1 MRIAVL
7 AAGLSEPSS
16 TRLLADRLSAATT
29 AALDDLRGPGSAV
42 ELETIEM
49 RTLAHDVVDLLLTRV
64 ATPELK
70 AALEAVQDADG
81 LIVVSPTF
89 TMSYSGLFKSFIDV
103 LEDGSLT
110 GVPVLLAATGGTAR
124 HSMVLDTSLRPLL
137 SYLKA
142 ITLPTAVYAAAE
154 DWGSPGLDAR
164 IEKAGRELADMLV
177 ALPSRHRSDP
187 FDAGSADFVDFESLL
202 GGS

>member
-1 MRIAVL
+1 MRIAII

-16 TRLLADRLSAATT
+16 TRLLADRLEKATRT
-29 AALDDLRGPGSAV
+29 ALQNQGTAV
-42 ELETIEM
+42 ESTTIEV
-49 RTLAHDVVDLLLTRV
+49 RTLAHDVVDVLLTRV
-64 ATPELK
+64 ASPELE
-70 AALEAVQDADG
+70 AARQQVQDADA

-103 LEDGSLT
+103 LEDGSLA
-110 GVPVLLAATGGTAR
+110 GMPVLLAATGGTAR
-124 HSMVLDTSLRPLL
+124 HSMVLDVALRPLL

-142 ITLPTAVYAAAE
+142 LTLPTAVYASAE

-164 IEKAGRELADMLV
+164 IEKAGRELADVLV
-177 ALPSRHRSDP
+177 ALPRRTRSDP
-187 FDAGSADFVDFESLL
+187 FDADSPDFVSFESML

>member
-1 MRIAVL
+1 MKLAII

-16 TRLLADRLSAATT
+16 TRLLADRLEKATRT
-29 AALDDLRGPGSAV
+29 ALQDQGTAV
-42 ELETIEM
+42 ESTMIEV
-49 RTLAHDVVDLLLTRV
+49 RTLAHDVVDVLLTRV
-64 ATPELK
+64 ASPELE
-70 AALEAVQDADG
+70 AARRHVQDADA

-103 LEDGSLT
+103 LEDGSLA
-110 GVPVLLAATGGTAR
+110 GMPVLLAATGGTAR
-124 HSMVLDTSLRPLL
+124 HSMVLDVALRPLL

-142 ITLPTAVYAAAE
+142 LTLPTAVYAAAE

-164 IEKAGRELADMLV
+164 IEKAGRELADALV
-177 ALPSRHRSDP
+177 ALPRRRRSDP
-187 FDAGSADFVDFESLL
+187 FDADSPDFVSFESLL